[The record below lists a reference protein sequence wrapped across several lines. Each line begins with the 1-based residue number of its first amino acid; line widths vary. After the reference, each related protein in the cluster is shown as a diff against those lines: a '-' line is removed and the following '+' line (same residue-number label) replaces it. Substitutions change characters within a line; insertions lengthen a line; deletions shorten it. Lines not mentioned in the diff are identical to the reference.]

1 MYVKRKTEAG
11 RTQVKCPSSS
21 SWRRR
26 KRFRSCIVMESFTS
40 KMLFLLCVI
49 RGRAGNEGMEGKKGG
64 SRREGGK
71 AEMYFN
77 LN

>member
-11 RTQVKCPSSS
+11 RTQVKWPSSS

-49 RGRAGNEGMEGKKGG
+49 RGRAGNEGMEGG
-64 SRREGGK
+64 RREGVGGREGK
-71 AEMYFN
+71 QKCI
-77 LN
+77 LI